1 MQGAIQTIN
10 GSSVKPVNA
19 KLLAAIQRAHKT
31 TGTAG
36 VTSIAGASVNKQSAS
51 QQSAI
56 SNATGA
62 DNSVQSQVAASTPGS
77 VS

>member
-1 MQGAIQTIN
+1 MLKKINKSQVQGAIQTIN

-36 VTSIAGASVNKQSAS
+36 ALNNPGTSVTKQSAS

-62 DNSVQSQVAASTPGS
+62 DNSV
-77 VS
+77 